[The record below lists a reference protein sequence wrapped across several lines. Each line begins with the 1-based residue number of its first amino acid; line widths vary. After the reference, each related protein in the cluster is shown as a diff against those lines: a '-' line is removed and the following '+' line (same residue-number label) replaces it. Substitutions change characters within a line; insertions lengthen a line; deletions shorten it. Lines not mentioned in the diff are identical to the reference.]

1 MPDDGREAG
10 APETWLK
17 PVKYFTFFQNPAPYT
32 VDLEKSN
39 PPCLPFQAD
48 RAAAFSCRRAAVG
61 DHDDRLVPGI

>member
-32 VDLEKSN
+32 VDLVKSN
-39 PPCLPFQAD
+39 D
-48 RAAAFSCRRAAVG
+48 K
-61 DHDDRLVPGI
+61 ITK